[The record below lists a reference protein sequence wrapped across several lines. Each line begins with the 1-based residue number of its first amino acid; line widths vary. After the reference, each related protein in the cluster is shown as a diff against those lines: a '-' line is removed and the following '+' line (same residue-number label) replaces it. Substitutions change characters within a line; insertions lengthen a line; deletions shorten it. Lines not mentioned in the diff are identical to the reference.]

1 MGMPVDNLVSNWAH
15 MVMAS
20 MAWSLKAWLALLLPA
35 KGRWRK
41 KREEEKQTVLRME
54 FKKFLNAFIRIPA
67 QVVKTG
73 RRIVY
78 RILGW
83 NPWLHVFL
91 RAVEQMERPL
101 LC

>member
-1 MGMPVDNLVSNWAH
+1 MI
-15 MVMAS
+15 MAS
-20 MAWSLKAWLALLLPA
+20 LAWSLKAWLALLLPA

-41 KREEEKQTVLRME
+41 KHEEEKQAVLRME

-73 RRIVY
+73 RRLVY

-83 NPWLHVFL
+83 NPWLHIFL
-91 RAVEQMERPL
+91 RAVERMERPL